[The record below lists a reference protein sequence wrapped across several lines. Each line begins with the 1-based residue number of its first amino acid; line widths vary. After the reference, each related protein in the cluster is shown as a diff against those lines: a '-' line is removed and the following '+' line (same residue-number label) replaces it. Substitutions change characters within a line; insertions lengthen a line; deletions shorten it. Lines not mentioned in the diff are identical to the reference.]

1 MTKKVHPREF
11 QVEDLVSKKILS
23 VALKDRS
30 KANGYLIMEEN
41 IFRSTYFI
49 KYRWKRLVKARVLR
63 CYKKSILLE
72 IIFIILR
79 NKDME
84 ILAKCY
90 SKHFFFFSFS
100 SSNIIFFLA
109 N

>member
-63 CYKKSILLE
+63 CYKKVFCLNYFHYLE
-72 IIFIILR
+72 
-79 NKDME
+79 K
-84 ILAKCY
+84 
-90 SKHFFFFSFS
+90 
-100 SSNIIFFLA
+100 
-109 N
+109 